1 MTEIKDRDVPGIL
14 KEIPGS
20 FLGCSMKRKRRKEKN
35 NNLGNYVPQ
44 LKRVSTGVKGTELPE
59 RIITQRRATVLGQEL
74 MQGTATYMIS
84 ISER

>member
-1 MTEIKDRDVPGIL
+1 MFYEKKK
-14 KEIPGS
+14 KE
-20 FLGCSMKRKRRKEKN
+20 KKN

-44 LKRVSTGVKGTELPE
+44 LKHVSTGVKGMELPE
-59 RIITQRRATVLGQEL
+59 RIIIQRHATVIGQEL